1 MKLVKILFISLVI
14 SIVLLIIY
22 ILNNK
27 LNNKL
32 FNNTYVTWDS
42 FENEKK
48 PIERTQ
54 LYVSLLLDNLDGV
67 VKNLSDP
74 DIKYESKRIEL
85 NQYSD
90 ILL

>member
-1 MKLVKILFISLVI
+1 MIIVKLIFISLVI
-14 SIVLLIIY
+14 SVIILIIY
-22 ILNNK
+22 IINNK
-27 LNNKL
+27 ILKRD
-32 FNNTYVTWDS
+32 Y
-42 FENEKK
+42 FENPKK

-54 LYVSLLLDNLDGV
+54 LYVSLLLDNLDEV

>member
-1 MKLVKILFISLVI
+1 MKIVKLLFISLVI
-14 SIVLLIIY
+14 SIVILIIY
-22 ILNNK
+22 IM
-27 LNNKL
+27 NNKL
-32 FNNTYVTWDS
+32 FNRDS

-48 PIERTQ
+48 PIERTK

-67 VKNLSDP
+67 TKNLSDP

>member
-1 MKLVKILFISLVI
+1 MKIVNIIFICLVI
-14 SIVLLIIY
+14 SVLILIIY
-22 ILNNK
+22 IINNK
-27 LNNKL
+27 IFNKHY
-32 FNNTYVTWDS
+32 FNWDS
-42 FENEKK
+42 FENPNK

-54 LYVSLLLDNLDGV
+54 LYVSLLLDNLDEV